1 MLPTVSADPNSMALI
16 NKSDKCDLVEWA
28 FVVPWQLLI
37 YVPAVT
43 DSILIF
49 YGQQQVV
56 AMVTSSLGD
65 IPIAFV
71 PKKNPAGLE
80 TL

>member
-1 MLPTVSADPNSMALI
+1 MWSGGTGFCGTLAVIDLCSC
-16 NKSDKCDLVEWA
+16 SDRQHFD
-28 FVVPWQLLI
+28 
-37 YVPAVT
+37 
-43 DSILIF
+43 F

>member
-1 MLPTVSADPNSMALI
+1 MGPSDAQIFQGPMSLRGATMLPTVSADPNSMALI
-16 NKSDKCDLVEWA
+16 NKSDKCDLVERA

-49 YGQQQVV
+49 M
-56 AMVTSSLGD
+56 ASNRLL
-65 IPIAFV
+65 PW
-71 PKKNPAGLE
+71 
-80 TL
+80 

>member
-1 MLPTVSADPNSMALI
+1 MGPSDAQIFQGPMSLRGATMLPTVSADPNSMALI

-49 YGQQQVV
+49 M
-56 AMVTSSLGD
+56 ASNRLL
-65 IPIAFV
+65 PW
-71 PKKNPAGLE
+71 
-80 TL
+80 